1 MSGGRAALFLSNYIV
16 DRKFFNI
23 EKRAGVI
30 KCYPVFR
37 LLRQKSIAVSV
48 TGLLSMEAIEPVEKF
63 HLSLPNVSKDT
74 SGCASWSCES
84 IGCAEYFYH
93 NIQRNSISKNELL
106 WFQLNRMSPLD
117 THRRVVYTLLI
128 ELHTVC

>member
-63 HLSLPNVSKDT
+63 HLSLPMYQKTPLVALPGLANQLGVR
-74 SGCASWSCES
+74 
-84 IGCAEYFYH
+84 
-93 NIQRNSISKNELL
+93 NIFIITYSA
-106 WFQLNRMSPLD
+106 
-117 THRRVVYTLLI
+117 TA
-128 ELHTVC
+128 